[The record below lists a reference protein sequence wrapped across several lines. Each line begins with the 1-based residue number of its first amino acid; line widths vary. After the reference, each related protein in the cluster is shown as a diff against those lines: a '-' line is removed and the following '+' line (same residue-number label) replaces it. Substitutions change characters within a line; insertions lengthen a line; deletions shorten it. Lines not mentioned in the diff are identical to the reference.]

1 MTQPMPKPDN
11 VSFTEV
17 VKQVARKT
25 SIQQKIC
32 KAVIEGFEDVIV
44 ENISKGKRVVVR
56 SFGAFYCRDR
66 KPGVGRNIKDG
77 GTAVIS
83 YKAKRQLAFKAIDQF
98 MDM

>member
-1 MTQPMPKPDN
+1 MPKPNN
-11 VSFTEV
+11 VSFIEV
-17 VKQVARKT
+17 IKQVARKKN
-25 SIQQKIC
+25 IPQKIC
-32 KAVIEGFEDVIV
+32 KAAIEGFEEVVV
-44 ENISKGKRVVVR
+44 ENIAKGKRVVIR

-83 YKAKRQLAFKAIDQF
+83 YKAKRQLAFKAISQF